1 MGTSSF
7 LLISLRR
14 VAEESQRPRRW
25 KQWLHTARDMR
36 DSETPVQPKRAKT
49 NATMSLGDRG
59 GSVPAEVK
67 KDDGMRSRMWCM
79 DGSGYVMCSRRGRS
93 ADMALRKRY
102 RSSNSAELFVRDA
115 IGI

>member
-7 LLISLRR
+7 LLISSRR

-36 DSETPVQPKRAKT
+36 DSETPVQPKRAKAK
-49 NATMSLGDRG
+49 ATISVGDRG
-59 GSVPAEVK
+59 GSVLDEVK
-67 KDDGMRSRMWCM
+67 KEDGMRSRMCCI

-115 IGI
+115 IGM